1 MLQDI
6 QITNYRVFE
15 KFALTGLKRVN
26 LLVGS
31 NNAGKTSLLEA
42 IYLLASNN
50 KSLGL
55 TAIMQERGEFLA
67 DQDAGRGRFRSN
79 QPEGYLVSQL
89 FYKRNFKNK
98 PIKIQS
104 LSLPGSFTVSITNG
118 GDEEGRSHHLVL
130 QNDLAKAEQK
140 AEQKPIAMKMA
151 DNILLA
157 TAMHWKERP
166 QFGDARF
173 MTVND
178 TDYTALAELWDE
190 IVLTPGEDQAVA
202 ALRIIEP
209 GVERI
214 SFTSGR
220 TSHSGILVRLKGEE
234 APVPMDSMGDG
245 MRRILSLIMA
255 LVSVQQSVL
264 LIDEIDTGLYYGVL
278 KEMWQVIIET
288 ATKQN
293 AQVFATTHSW
303 DCVKA
308 FQQALSQSPYREDGL
323 LIRLDRDKEQTQV
336 TTYTVDELDIA
347 ISQGIEVR

>member
-15 KFALTGLKRVN
+15 KLTLAGLKRVN
-26 LLVGS
+26 LIVGA

-42 IYLLASNN
+42 IYLLTSND

-55 TAIMQERGEFLA
+55 TAIMQERGEFLV
-67 DQDAGRGRFRSN
+67 DQDAGRGRFRPN
-79 QPEGYLVSQL
+79 QPEGYLVNQL

-98 PIKIQS
+98 PIKIRS
-104 LSLPGSFTVSITNG
+104 LSLPGSFAASITNG

-130 QNDLAKAEQK
+130 QNDRAKAEQTI
-140 AEQKPIAMKMA
+140 AEKPVAMKMA
-151 DNILLA
+151 DALLLP
-157 TAMHWKERP
+157 TAMRWKERP
-166 QFGDARF
+166 QLGDARF

-190 IVLTPGEDQAVA
+190 IVLTPGEDQAVE

-209 GVERI
+209 AVERI

-234 APVPMDSMGDG
+234 TPVPMDSMGDG
-245 MRRILSLIMA
+245 MRRILTLIMA

-278 KEMWQVIIET
+278 KAMWQVVIET

-308 FQQALSQSPYREDGL
+308 FQQALSQSPRRDDGL
-323 LIRLDRDKEQTQV
+323 LIRIDRNQGQTQA
-336 TTYTVDELDIA
+336 TTYGVDELDIA
-347 ISQGIEVR
+347 IAQGIEVR

>member
-15 KFALTGLKRVN
+15 TLGLTDLKRVN
-26 LLVGS
+26 LIVGA

-42 IYLLASNN
+42 IYLLASND

-55 TAIMQERGEFLA
+55 TAIMQKRGEFLV
-67 DQDAGRGRFRSN
+67 DQDSAKGRFHPN
-79 QPEGYLVSQL
+79 QPEGYLVNQL

-98 PIKIQS
+98 RIKIQS
-104 LSLPGSFTVSITNG
+104 LSLPGSFTASITNG
-118 GDEEGRSHHLVL
+118 GDEEGSSHHLIL
-130 QNDLAKAEQK
+130 QNDRAKAEQK
-140 AEQKPIAMKMA
+140 AAQKTIAMKMA
-151 DNILLA
+151 DHILLS

-166 QFGDARF
+166 QLGDARL

-178 TDYTALAELWDE
+178 TDYSALAELWDE
-190 IVLTPGEDQAVA
+190 IVLTPGEDQAIE

-234 APVPMDSMGDG
+234 TPVPMDSMGDG

-308 FQQALSQSPYREDGL
+308 FQQALSQSPYRDDGL
-323 LIRLDRDKEQTQV
+323 LIRIDRDKEQTRA

-347 ISQGIEVR
+347 IAQGIEVR